1 MNVSLMAIVLWAA
14 GFILNAALLFVL
26 VYKRRYRIVPWFTA
40 WMATE
45 LAYNIALF
53 LGYRFGSK
61 HLYSILYW
69 SSDFVDVSLQI
80 AVVLELAATVLRRS
94 GRWVEGAR
102 IRLGLMGAT
111 APLVALTMALLM
123 HPAARNRLDTW
134 DARSSLFTTILI
146 FLLFIGVVAASHQLG
161 LGWQSYAMRESYGL
175 VLWVMAAFIT
185 DTLHAYWRTLGHF
198 TLLENIRIAVFQGV
212 SIYWCIAFWLP
223 EPEPIVMT
231 PENINRLEV
240 LKRQLEYGQQS
251 SSSSDG
257 VHPK

>member
-1 MNVSLMAIVLWAA
+1 MAIVLWAA

-26 VYKRRYRIVPWFTA
+26 IYKGRYRTVPWFTA
-40 WMATE
+40 WMGTE

-61 HLYSILYW
+61 HLYYLLYW
-69 SSDFVDVSLQI
+69 SYAFVDVSLQI
-80 AVVLELAATVLRRS
+80 AVVLEIAAGVLRRS

-102 IRLGLMGAT
+102 IRLVLMGAM
-111 APLVALTMALLM
+111 APLVALVMALLM
-123 HPAARNRLDTW
+123 QPAAKNGLDAW
-134 DARSSLFTTILI
+134 DARASLFTTILI
-146 FLLFIGVVAASHQLG
+146 FLLFIGVVAVSHQLG

-175 VLWVMAAFIT
+175 VLWVLAAFIT

-223 EPEPIVMT
+223 EPAPLVMT
-231 PENINRLEV
+231 PENINRLEM
-240 LKRQLEYGQQS
+240 LKSQLEYGQRS
-251 SSSSDG
+251 SASTDG